1 MTPMTPSDAKTRFL
15 NGFKN
20 GVRRVKDFVDRV
32 RSAARKTRAAPP
44 EAVAAAL
51 SDYQAALAAAGRG
64 SEDDFLRLGRE
75 LEGIHAD
82 VNDLVAE
89 TLATIRR
96 TAGNDAGAEESVLV
110 KIDGLARRSLEDL
123 NRRRG
128 QVSGRLAR
136 IDAVGKRLKG
146 LDRLCSAMER
156 LAMNLRVVG
165 FNIRVESARSTDSQD
180 MFGVVSERIN
190 RLSDNVGRNA
200 GRIREDVRD
209 AAGRQ
214 SAAGEGI
221 SRGLNRLDGLA
232 SGAEAA
238 VSGSVQDIE
247 RLMSGALSAIEG
259 AETHLNAISRQ
270 IGEVVAGIQIHDSMT
285 QRISH
290 INKALGDA
298 AALCSPDG
306 GGELIRHGEVDER
319 RFTAAHSIIELQIAQ
334 LRRIISDIAT
344 GHDATQTAFDRI
356 REEIQGLAGS
366 LLDLKAGAAGDA
378 SGEETAGDP
387 FESLRADLL
396 GLRDLMAEASEL
408 VDRIQETAD
417 AAVAT
422 TERLEGHMTEV
433 DGIGFEIRMIALNA
447 IVKAAHLGET
457 GSALEVVAQE
467 VNTLSDETNRFVDR
481 VKGVLDGVVKQ
492 VRKLDVNGTGKE
504 KDIAAGGA
512 TDLASG
518 IAEAAA
524 AYDRFREASARIVG
538 RAGELESE
546 IARTLSDLGFLP
558 SLCHEL
564 SELLER
570 MEGIAAMLRPR
581 IREDLR
587 SSVDEV
593 NRLTERYTMR
603 LERGV
608 HRQLLE
614 ERDPSLPAPECPPGE
629 RKKSRETDELGDNV
643 ELF

>member
-1 MTPMTPSDAKTRFL
+1 MTPSDAKTRFL

-20 GVRRVKDFVDRV
+20 GVRRVKDFMDRV
-32 RSAARKTRAAPP
+32 RSAARKTQAAPP

-51 SDYQAALAAAGRG
+51 SDYQAALAAAGQG

-75 LEGIHAD
+75 LEAIHAD

-110 KIDGLARRSLEDL
+110 KIDGLVRQSLEDL

-136 IDAVGKRLKG
+136 IDAVSKRLKG

-200 GRIREDVRD
+200 GQIREDVRD

-214 SAAGEGI
+214 LAASEGI
-221 SRGLNRLDGLA
+221 SRSLKRLDGLA
-232 SGAEAA
+232 SGAAAA
-238 VSGSVQDIE
+238 VSGSVQDIQT
-247 RLMSGALSAIEG
+247 LMSGALSAIEG

-270 IGEVVAGIQIHDSMT
+270 IGEVVAGIQIHDSMS

-290 INKALGDA
+290 INKALADA
-298 AALCSPDG
+298 AALCAPDAG
-306 GGELIRHGEVDER
+306 SELIRHGEVDER
-319 RFTAAHSIIELQIAQ
+319 RFTAAHSIIQLQTAQ
-334 LRRIISDIAT
+334 LRRIISDIET

-366 LLDLKAGAAGDA
+366 LLDLRADTAGDA

-396 GLRDLMAEASEL
+396 GLRDLMTEASEL

-492 VRKLDVNGTGKE
+492 VRKLDANGTVKE
-504 KDIAAGGA
+504 KETAAGGA
-512 TDLASG
+512 PDLASG
-518 IAEAAA
+518 IAEVAA
-524 AYDRFREASARIVG
+524 AYDRFRDASARIVV

-564 SELLER
+564 SKLLER

-614 ERDPSLPAPECPPGE
+614 DADPSLPDPECPPEE
-629 RKKSRETDELGDNV
+629 RKKSPETDELGDNV

>member
-1 MTPMTPSDAKTRFL
+1 MTQSNAKTRFV

-20 GVRRVKDFVDRV
+20 GVRRIKDLLNRV
-32 RSAARKTRAAPP
+32 RSAARKTQAAPP

-51 SDYQAALAAAGRG
+51 ADYQAALVEAGRG

-75 LEGIHAD
+75 LEAIYAD

-89 TLATIRR
+89 TLTTIRR

-110 KIDGLARRSLEDL
+110 KIDGLVRRSLEDL

-128 QVSGRLAR
+128 QVSGRLER

-200 GRIREDVRD
+200 GQIREDVRD
-209 AAGRQ
+209 AADRQ
-214 SAAGEGI
+214 LAAGEGI
-221 SRGLNRLDGLA
+221 SLGLKRLDGLA
-232 SGAEAA
+232 SGASAA
-238 VSGSVQDIE
+238 VSGSVRDIQT
-247 RLMSGALSAIEG
+247 LMSGALSAIEG
-259 AETHLNAISRQ
+259 AETHLIAISRQ
-270 IGEVVAGIQIHDSMT
+270 IGEVVAGIQIHDSMS

-290 INKALGDA
+290 INKALEDA
-298 AALCSPDG
+298 AALCAPDA

-334 LRRIISDIAT
+334 LRRIISDIET
-344 GHDATQTAFDRI
+344 GHDATQTAFDLI
-356 REEIQGLAGS
+356 REEIQGLAAS
-366 LLDLKAGAAGDA
+366 LLDLKTDTAGDL
-378 SGEETAGDP
+378 SGEEAARDP
-387 FESLRADLL
+387 FESLRTDLL
-396 GLRDLMAEASEL
+396 GLRDLMTEASDL

-447 IVKAAHLGET
+447 IIKAAHLGET

-467 VNTLSDETNRFVDR
+467 VNILSDETNRFVDR

-492 VRKLDVNGTGKE
+492 VRELDVNGTGKE
-504 KDIAAGGA
+504 EERAAGGA
-512 TDLASG
+512 ADLASG
-518 IAEAAA
+518 IAEVAA
-524 AYDRFREASARIVG
+524 AYDRFRDASARILG

-564 SELLER
+564 SKLLER
-570 MEGIAAMLRPR
+570 MEEIAAMLRPR

-614 ERDPSLPAPECPPGE
+614 DAGPSPPDPERPPEE
-629 RKKSRETDELGDNV
+629 RKKSPETDELGDNV